1 VTELRADARRNREEL
16 LDVAR
21 QVIREQGV
29 DASLRDIARRAGVGI
44 ATLYRH
50 FPNRDDLIAAIIG
63 DGVQRLS
70 QHAAELSA
78 SLPPGEALE
87 QWLGYMAA
95 RIGPYHG
102 LPDAMHDAITTA
114 GSTLNILCNGMMT
127 AGDVLLTRAQAG
139 GAIRADVTWPDVFTA
154 VAAISAIA
162 TKSGPDT
169 SARILAVYL
178 DGLRTAA
185 ATGSAAAPAQPG
197 CAEAALSGSPDK

>member
-1 VTELRADARRNREEL
+1 MTELRADARRNREEL
-16 LDVAR
+16 LEVAR

-50 FPNRDDLIAAIIG
+50 FPTRDDLIAAIIG
-63 DGVQRLS
+63 DGVQRMSLR
-70 QHAAELSA
+70 AAELSA
-78 SLPPGEALE
+78 ALPPGEAFE
-87 QWLGYMAA
+87 KWLADMAG

-102 LPDAMHDAITTA
+102 LPAAMHDAITTD
-114 GSTLNILCNGMMT
+114 GSLLNILCSDMMT
-127 AGDVLLTRAQAG
+127 AGDVLLTRAQAA
-139 GAIRADVTWPDVFTA
+139 GAIRADAAWPDVFTA

-178 DGLRTAA
+178 DGLRAPPAA
-185 ATGSAAAPAQPG
+185 VAG
-197 CAEAALSGSPDK
+197 EALAGR